1 MSGRTYKIVR
11 KIALFFFDAILTYA
25 LYFFTCWACLQH
37 DLFNGSY
44 GGLLLAGLVW
54 ALAVPTALLCTR
66 TYRVA
71 MSRIGLFE
79 SLLMMIVTG
88 IVDLSCYLTLF
99 LIQIVPGQS
108 LLPWV
113 IRWQVFLLM
122 VIVHVFLTVSA
133 RFAPRIIRALRS
145 YFQNRHKGHKA
156 ILIGAGDAAKI
167 LIDESRVGAT
177 SDRVIVACFDDDKRK
192 IGTTLAGVPIVG
204 DIASAPKFIAEKGIE
219 EAIIAIPS
227 LSKARYLDIT
237 RLLSKSEARL
247 RKVPAL
253 SELDKVNEIRVVD
266 IDYRDLLGS
275 PTYFYNEEEAKAKYG
290 GKNVLITGGGG
301 SIGGALALELL
312 RLGIH
317 HIVLLDRYEN
327 GVADIASL
335 ARDFCRNN
343 HLDDVKISIVIAS
356 VEDEEAIDMAFKKY
370 HPDFVFHTASLK
382 HVPLGEDHPYEAIK
396 TNVYGTDVVARAC
409 LKYGVLEMHYLST
422 DKVIAPDSFMAKTKR
437 IGEWACMH
445 YAKEG
450 KTRFTCLRFGNVLA
464 SKGSVVPIFSK
475 QIEAG
480 GPVTVTSEDASRYF
494 LTLEDAT
501 KLILSAAMCPEGGI
515 YDIETGKS
523 VSILS
528 LAEQLIRQ
536 AGYIPYKDIQIK
548 ITGLRK
554 GESTPKD
561 TPFDRAKQ
569 RRTEHP
575 SIFMEDESLDIDYE
589 TLLASIKK
597 APHDHDA
604 KAYLDD
610 LFEKALKA

>member
-1 MSGRTYKIVR
+1 MSGRTHKIFR
-11 KIALFFFDAILTYA
+11 KITLFVFDAVLTYA
-25 LYFFTCWACLQH
+25 LYFFTCWACLQN
-37 DLFNGSY
+37 DLFNGQY
-44 GGLLLAGLVW
+44 GRLLLVGIPW
-54 ALAVPTALLCTR
+54 AVLVPTVLLVTR
-66 TYRVA
+66 FYRVA

-79 SLLMMIVTG
+79 SLGMMAVTAS
-88 IVDLSCYLTLF
+88 VDAIAYLALF
-99 LIQIVPGQS
+99 LTQLIPGQS
-108 LLPWV
+108 ILPWV

-122 VIVHVFLTVSA
+122 VIVHVFLTVSS

-145 YFQNRHKGHKA
+145 YALNRKKGHRA

-167 LIDESRVGAT
+167 LIDESRVST
-177 SDRVIVACFDDDKRK
+177 SSDRIIVACFDDDKRK
-192 IGTTLAGVPIVG
+192 IGNTLGGVPIVG
-204 DIASAPKFIAEKGIE
+204 DIVSAPRFIAEHDIE

-227 LSKARYLDIT
+227 LSKTRYLEIT
-237 RLLSKSEARL
+237 RLLSKCEARL

-253 SELDKVNEIRVVD
+253 SELDKVNEIRIVD

-275 PTYFYNEEEAKAKYG
+275 PIYFYNEEEAKAKYAD
-290 GKNVLITGGGG
+290 KNVLITGGGG
-301 SIGGALALELL
+301 SIGGALCLELL

-327 GVADIASL
+327 GVAEIASM
-335 ARDFCRNN
+335 ARDFCANS
-343 HLDDVKISIVIAS
+343 HLKDAKVSIVIAS
-356 VEDEEAIDMAFKKY
+356 VEDEEAIDNAFKKY

-396 TNVYGTDVVARAC
+396 TNIFGTDVIARAC
-409 LKYGVLEMHYLST
+409 LAYGVEEMHYLST
-422 DKVIAPDSFMAKTKR
+422 DKVISPDSLMAKTKR
-437 IGEWACMH
+437 IGEWACLH
-445 YAKEG
+445 YAKAG
-450 KTRFTCLRFGNVLA
+450 KTRFTCIRFGNVLA

-480 GPVTVTSEDASRYF
+480 GPVTVTSEAASRFF

-501 KLILSAAMCPEGGI
+501 KLILSAAMCPEGGL

-554 GESTPKD
+554 GEATPKD
-561 TPFDRAKQ
+561 MPFDRAKQ
-569 RRTEHP
+569 RPTEHP
-575 SIFMEDESLDIDYE
+575 SIFMEDEKLDVDYPA
-589 TLLASIKK
+589 LLAKIKK
-597 APHDHDA
+597 APHDREA
-604 KAYLDD
+604 KEYLDQI
-610 LFEKALKA
+610 FEEATAN